1 MNADDTVSVK
11 VRVDVRCSPGVD
23 HEYEI
28 IQVRIAIAICIGTF
42 GGAFVTDG
50 VGVVDMSDPA
60 YALGIDGDRRQSVG
74 MCLPG
79 ERELL
84 VSRVEIVLVVDSRF
98 DQDGVAIDRV
108 WIIDGILDLVEVVRN
123 SNRTGTCDRTY
134 RSDDADRQQGP

>member
-50 VGVVDMSDPA
+50 VVAVVLEFPFD
-60 YALGIDGDRRQSVG
+60 
-74 MCLPG
+74 
-79 ERELL
+79 LL
-84 VSRVEIVLVVDSRF
+84 VTAGVAADKSATHRHDVATRQEEPTSRVVTASR
-98 DQDGVAIDRV
+98 
-108 WIIDGILDLVEVVRN
+108 
-123 SNRTGTCDRTY
+123 
-134 RSDDADRQQGP
+134 